1 MAVLNLCIYEVLK
14 FTCFNVIYTCFVEI
28 FICSNHKFLILPL
41 FSQPLFSWCLFLK
54 ATFGVWFCTALL
66 QQSHFPSGTMKCF
79 NTLTWMQPVPPVNKM
94 TWITRTVSEPS
105 WTEKWRDHF
114 WKWFSSVCSPKTFA
128 HLDELCGERHYTDIC
143 SWFRRAHTES
153 WREGRGRD
161 VSQTYYMKWKGRSL

>member
-1 MAVLNLCIYEVLK
+1 MFCWNIYFVLTIHFLFYHYSLSHYSIGACFSKLLLECGFVLRCCSK
-14 FTCFNVIYTCFVEI
+14 VI
-28 FICSNHKFLILPL
+28 S
-41 FSQPLFSWCLFLK
+41 
-54 ATFGVWFCTALL
+54 
-66 QQSHFPSGTMKCF
+66 PSGTMKCF

-143 SWFRRAHTES
+143 SWFRHAQTES

-161 VSQTYYMKWKGRSL
+161 VSQTCYMKWKGRSL